1 MICVYLEIHKANIL
15 LLADNVKIFRAIK
28 SVEATNYQELREHA
42 RVWMYVCMDVCIRI
56 ANTNEILFTP

>member
-42 RVWMYVCMDVCIRI
+42 RV
-56 ANTNEILFTP
+56 